1 MTTTQQARMPADQAV
16 REGAMRDLDTSIFL
30 QAGAGT
36 GKTSVLV
43 GRVIEAV
50 RTGRAELREIV
61 AITFT
66 EKAAGELRD
75 RVRRELYRSLSGA
88 DAADKERLLSAIQQ
102 ADAAH
107 IETIHAFASSLLRER
122 PLEAGLDPGFDVMDA
137 VSEQLAFD
145 EEWQNWLW
153 SEEQGSA
160 RPRIERCLRL
170 GLQLD
175 HLLRLAFE
183 ISEFRDLEARETA
196 EPVPLAA
203 DTLQQ
208 RLQRALAI
216 EAQAG
221 NVSDALATRA
231 ARLVESLQELQG
243 VPPEVLEGDLVGLSI
258 LAPALGRG
266 RGEDRIRLLEEW
278 KQVEEDHDAYAAA
291 VRSQAL
297 SDFIDVAMEFVT
309 AAADR
314 RTRSGRLSFQDL
326 LLYARDVLQ
335 REPSVRRYFRDR
347 YRFLLVD
354 EFQDTD
360 PLQAEI
366 VMLLAARNEP
376 SDWRDVD
383 LEPGRIFLVGDPKQ
397 SIYRF
402 RRADIDTYAEIA
414 EIFRAADAAQP
425 GSARID
431 ALQTNFRSRPD
442 LVAWQNEVFGTIIH
456 PDPDFRN
463 AQPEYQPLIAH
474 RQDWGP
480 SVITLR
486 PNTGAGWR
494 TVGDAR
500 KEEASALARLIASV
514 VASDDGAVTVRDASA
529 PGERRKP
536 RYRDVC
542 LLVRNRTSIELYTE
556 ALDRAGIPYHLD
568 SGRGF
573 FQQQEIRDAAA
584 ILTALDDPSDEVA
597 VVAALKSAPFS
608 ASDADLLQLANAQR
622 KAGDAGDRRRASF
635 QLRADILP
643 EGYDGPLRGP
653 IEQLRQ
659 LADQK
664 APLPLPAY
672 VDHVLRETHLLE
684 IQLARGS
691 TARAANLRIIVQRAA
706 DFAANEVDSLRPF
719 VRWLSTQS
727 RTDLAEAES
736 PVTEVEDD
744 VVRILTIHQAKGLEF
759 PVVILAK
766 MAAAENR
773 DRQIAVVDRDA
784 GRIDFQIGPRD
795 RRFET
800 PGYAAAQARQSVYE
814 RAEERRLLYVAAT
827 RARDWLVLPVFFT
840 ERTLGYHAD
849 LAEALPG
856 WLDQSLYVAAPGALT
871 MRVEELAA
879 APVLPTLPLTPD
891 VESLWADWQQRH
903 SAAIAAGTV
912 GPEFVVPSQVGHDRP
927 KEPRETEPPTRSA
940 DTEDR
945 GASAADGGTMSDSTS
960 ADSLVWSGAAGQDAR
975 QRGIVL
981 HDALFLAD
989 FDDPRTSAWRARRLM
1004 EERGLSSEADQG
1016 ARDLQRTLESDLLA
1030 RARSAVRVEREL
1042 PLVSVGADRVSEG
1055 YVDLAFQEEAGWVL
1069 VDYKSD
1075 RDPSP
1080 ETVAGY
1086 EQQVRTYAS
1095 MLRETGAVVA
1105 AGYLLFTRSGR
1116 EHPVPLETPSPDAVP
1131 PDTVPPAE

>member
-1 MTTTQQARMPADQAV
+1 MTARQRERPPADQAV
-16 REGAMRDLDTSIFL
+16 RDGAMHDLDTSIFL

-50 RTGRAELREIV
+50 KTGRAELREIV

-75 RVRRELYRSLSGA
+75 RVRRELYRALNGA
-88 DAADKERLLSAIQQ
+88 DAAQRERLRSAIQQ
-102 ADAAH
+102 VDAAH

-122 PLEAGLDPGFDVMDA
+122 PLEAGLDPNFDVLDA

-175 HLLRLAFE
+175 HLRRLAFE
-183 ISEFRDLEARETA
+183 ISEFRDLEAREIA
-196 EPVPLAA
+196 PAVPLP
-203 DTLQQ
+203 
-208 RLQRALAI
+208 
-216 EAQAG
+216 G
-221 NVSDALATRA
+221 DALARRRERVAAIRTQAGQVSEALEKRA
-231 ARLVESLQELQG
+231 ARLVESLEELRG
-243 VPPEVLEGDLVGLSI
+243 VPPEVLEADLVGLRI
-258 LAPALGRG
+258 QAPSLGRG

-278 KQVEEDHDAYAAA
+278 KRLEEDHEAYAAA
-291 VRSQAL
+291 VRAQAL
-297 SDFIDVAMEFVT
+297 ADFIDVAVEFVT
-309 AAADR
+309 AAAER
-314 RTRSGRLSFQDL
+314 RRHNGRLSFQDL
-326 LLYARDVLQ
+326 LLHAGNVLR
-335 REPSVRRYFRDR
+335 REPRVRRYFRDR

-366 VMLLAARNEP
+366 VMFLAARNEP
-376 SDWRDVD
+376 RDWREVE
-383 LEPGRIFLVGDPKQ
+383 LEPGRLFLVGDPKQ

-402 RRADIDTYAEIA
+402 RRADIDTYAEIEA
-414 EIFRAADAAQP
+414 IFREAEAAQP
-425 GSARID
+425 GSARVD

-442 LVAWQNEVFGTIIH
+442 LVAWQNDVFGTVIH
-456 PDPDFRN
+456 PDPDFPH
-463 AQPEYQPLIAH
+463 AQPEYQALVPH
-474 RQDWGP
+474 RQDGGP

-494 TVGDAR
+494 SVADAR
-500 KEEASALARLIASV
+500 KEEAAALARLIASMV
-514 VASDDGAVTVRDASA
+514 ESDDGAVMVRDTSA
-529 PGERRKP
+529 PGKRRKP
-536 RYRDVC
+536 RYRDTC
-542 LLVRNRTSIELYTE
+542 LLVRNRTAIELYTE

-597 VVAALKSAPFS
+597 VVAALKSAPFA
-608 ASDADLLQLANAQR
+608 ASDVELLQLANAQR
-622 KAGDAGDRRRASF
+622 EQGGRPRF
-635 QLRADILP
+635 QLGAGILP
-643 EGYDGPLRGP
+643 DAYAGPLRGP
-653 IEQLRQ
+653 IEQLQR
-659 LADQK
+659 LATQK
-664 APLPLPAY
+664 AALPLPAY
-672 VDHVLRETHLLE
+672 VDHVLRDTHLLE

-691 TARAANLRIIVQRAA
+691 TARAANLQIIVQRAA

-744 VVRILTIHQAKGLEF
+744 VVRLLTIHQAKGLEF
-759 PVVILAK
+759 PIVILAK

-773 DRQIAVVDRDA
+773 ERQIAVVNRDEN
-784 GRIDFQIGPRD
+784 RIDFQVGPRD
-795 RRFET
+795 QRFAT
-800 PGYAAAQARQSVYE
+800 PGYAAAQARQEVYE

-840 ERTLGYHAD
+840 ERTLGYHAE

-856 WLDQSLYVAAPGALT
+856 WLDQSVDVTAPGTLT
-871 MRVEELAA
+871 IRVEELAA
-879 APVLPTLPLTPD
+879 APVQATLPLTPD
-891 VESLWADWQQRH
+891 VDSLWQEWAQRH
-903 SAAIAAGTV
+903 GSALARGARA
-912 GPEFVVPSQVGHDRP
+912 PAFVVPSQVGHDRP
-927 KEPRETEPPTRSA
+927 KEPRETEPPTRS
-940 DTEDR
+940 DETEDR
-945 GASAADGGTMSDSTS
+945 DAVAEDGRAMSATAGADN
-960 ADSLVWSGAAGQDAR
+960 VYWSGATGLDAR
-975 QRGIVL
+975 RRGIAL

-989 FDDPRTSAWRARRLM
+989 FADPEASEWRARRLLD
-1004 EERGLSSEADQG
+1004 ERALSSEAEVVVG
-1016 ARDLQRTLESDLLA
+1016 DLRRTLQSDLLA
-1030 RARSAVRVEREL
+1030 RARGAARVEREL
-1042 PLVSVGADRVSEG
+1042 PLVSVTPDRVSEG
-1055 YVDLAFQEEAGWVL
+1055 YVDLAFREDAGWVL

-1080 ETVAGY
+1080 ETTAGY
-1086 EQQVRTYAS
+1086 ERQVRAYAS
-1095 MLRETGAVVA
+1095 MLAETGEPVA
-1105 AGYLLFTRSGR
+1105 EGYLLFTRSGR
-1116 EHPVPLETPSPDAVP
+1116 EHAIPLDG
-1131 PDTVPPAE
+1131 